1 MNIAKIEEGMRPS
14 LQLKNEQSTAK
25 GEVKEIIEGLSR
37 SSQAVKRK
45 ESDEKKNGVKPEVKE
60 KGN

>member
-25 GEVKEIIEGLSR
+25 GEVKEITEGLSR

-45 ESDEKKNGVKPEVKE
+45 EIDEKKNGVKS
-60 KGN
+60 